1 MGWKPVKLCN
11 YLSPF
16 TLSYQS
22 LKLVLIRSS
31 VKSVVAEHVQVKGRT
46 PGKFVMDS
54 TDFSTTG
61 NENSI
66 YSDKAKGGDSFADD
80 GDDGMK
86 SWHIDGYS
94 FFVLGMDGG
103 QWTQASRARYNLKD
117 TVALSTVQVY
127 PKSWTAI
134 SMALDNVG
142 MWNVR
147 SQNWARQ
154 YLGQQFYLRVYSP
167 AHSWR
172 DQLPIPRNAILYGR
186 AKGRHTRPL

>member
-1 MGWKPVKLCN
+1 MQCSTGSIPTHPPGGN
-11 YLSPF
+11 GGYLQ
-16 TLSYQS
+16 T
-22 LKLVLIRSS
+22 S
-31 VKSVVAEHVQVKGRT
+31 VMHANFREFVEIVFQNWEDSVQ
-46 PGKFVMDS
+46 
-54 TDFSTTG
+54 
-61 NENSI
+61 
-66 YSDKAKGGDSFADD
+66 
-80 GDDGMK
+80 
-86 SWHIDGYS
+86 SWHIDVYS

-103 QWTQASRARYNLKD
+103 QWTQASRACYNLRD
-117 TVALSTVQVY
+117 TVARSTVQVY

-134 SMALDNVG
+134 SVALDNVG

-172 DQLPIPRNAILYGR
+172 DELLPITRNAILCGR